1 MSQASAKKG
10 KVQEPGQQIYIVVCW
25 YLHGGVGAYK
35 AQKTVSDTPEAG
47 TIGSFEPLNMSG
59 RN

>member
-1 MSQASAKKG
+1 MSQASAKRAE
-10 KVQEPGQQIYIVVCW
+10 VQEPGQQIYIVVCW
-25 YLHGGVGAYK
+25 YLHVGAGSL
-35 AQKTVSDTPEAG
+35 QSPEDMSGTPEAG